1 MTTLTKTLGF
11 GSAIAAT
18 AIGMTLTATSAN
30 AASLGAVAF
39 SGGAEVVSD
48 SELKFFD
55 VKVTSVPSAPSG
67 IFAGLG
73 NSSVIVKNLT
83 FSRPS
88 GNYSA
93 VESFLKFTN
102 GIAFDLDAG
111 QIESIGTRTLTDALF
126 TGTFRTA
133 SGGVFGEGSFGTST
147 SGKGK
152 NKSTSFNGAIDA
164 EAVPEPMTILGSA
177 AALGFGALFKKR
189 SQKA

>member
-30 AASLGAVAF
+30 AASLGDVAF
-39 SGGAEVVSD
+39 SGGAKFVSD
-48 SELKFFD
+48 SELNFFD

-67 IFAGLG
+67 IFEGLAD
-73 NSSVIVKNLT
+73 SSVIVKNLT

-93 VESFLKFTN
+93 VESFLTFTN
-102 GIAFDLDAG
+102 GVAFDLDAG
-111 QIESIGTRTLTDALF
+111 KIDFFGTRTLTDDPL

-133 SGGVFGEGSFGTST
+133 SGDFFGTGSFGTST
-147 SGKGK
+147 AGS
-152 NKSTSFNGAIDA
+152 STSFAGSA